1 MNPPVR
7 MVCGGCLRSV
17 DVRGDAMESAANLC
31 PYCGG
36 SIDSEASRI
45 ERPEVG
51 VGGGANDI
59 STERTEHGESIDW
72 AKTWDRGSLGSL
84 GRFQLR
90 ERLGEGGF
98 GEVFLAYDPRLDR
111 DVAVKVLKQAN
122 PNARVMGRFFREARA
137 VARLDHPNIVAVHD
151 AGFDNG
157 RCWVA
162 YQYVAG
168 QPLWLYRN
176 QHQMDPTTAA
186 RIIRALADALDHAHR
201 MGVVHRD
208 IKPANV
214 IIDEQGRPRLIDF
227 GLARRSDIESDLTRE
242 GAVVGTP
249 AYMSP
254 EQAMGRS
261 READERADV
270 YSLGVIFYELLGGR
284 RPEESSTVS
293 LPKRAKATGAT
304 RFHSRAAAGQTS
316 IPATLHRICIKAMAV
331 DPAARYPRARV
342 LADELDKWLR
352 WHQTSDRR
360 IWFTRIYLAI
370 GLAAPLSIV
379 IMVLMALFP
388 WTARKESSAG
398 LIEGQPTGIAS
409 IPPTSVQPA
418 GRSSEPAVHVEP
430 GPSRVT
436 SPPHDSK
443 VGLIGNRETRLYH
456 RAECRSVQSMAERN
470 RYTLESA
477 KQADTEGFR
486 ACDKCHPPVFKPPPS
501 AASSPTGKSGG
512 SG

>member
-1 MNPPVR
+1 MNPAIR

-17 DVRGDAMESAANLC
+17 DIPGDAVDSAGNLC

-36 SIDSEASRI
+36 PIDSRTSPI
-45 ERPEVG
+45 DSPEVG
-51 VGGGANDI
+51 LCGRANQTG
-59 STERTEHGESIDW
+59 SGRTEHGESIDW

-122 PNARVMGRFFREARA
+122 PNERVMGRFFREARA
-137 VARLDHPNIVAVHD
+137 VARLDHPNIVSVHD

-162 YQYVAG
+162 YQHVAG

-176 QHQMDPTTAA
+176 QRQMDPITAT
-186 RIIRALADALDHAHR
+186 RIIRALADALDHSHR

-214 IIDEQGRPRLIDF
+214 LIDDQGRPRLIDF

-261 READERADV
+261 READERTDV
-270 YSLGVIFYELLGGR
+270 YSLGVIFFELLGGR
-284 RPEESSTVS
+284 RPEEATTTSMPTQAKALGASRFNSRAEVPRTS
-293 LPKRAKATGAT
+293 LP
-304 RFHSRAAAGQTS
+304 AA
-316 IPATLHRICIKAMAV
+316 LHRICIKAMAV

-342 LADELDKWLR
+342 LADELDQWLR
-352 WHQTSDRR
+352 WQQSSDKRLWL
-360 IWFTRIYLAI
+360 IGTYLAI
-370 GLAAPLSIV
+370 GLAALLSIV
-379 IMVLMALFP
+379 IAILIALFP
-388 WTARKESSAG
+388 WVGRKESTAGSIDGRSAA
-398 LIEGQPTGIAS
+398 IAS
-409 IPPTSVQPA
+409 NPANFVAAPSA
-418 GRSSEPAVHVEP
+418 GRSSAAVPNIEPSAL
-430 GPSRVT
+430 
-436 SPPHDSK
+436 SPAPTVNESK
-443 VGLIGNRETRLYH
+443 DRLVGNRDTRLYH
-456 RAECRSVQSMAERN
+456 RAQCVWVQSMAPRN
-470 RYTLESA
+470 RYVLESA
-477 KQADTEGFR
+477 KQAKEEGFR
-486 ACDKCHPPVFKPPPS
+486 SCEKCRPPEYKPP
-501 AASSPTGKSGG
+501 AETKSSRTGKSV
-512 SG
+512 

>member
-1 MNPPVR
+1 MGLGEGTSDTGP
-7 MVCGGCLRSV
+7 
-17 DVRGDAMESAANLC
+17 
-31 PYCGG
+31 
-36 SIDSEASRI
+36 
-45 ERPEVG
+45 
-51 VGGGANDI
+51 
-59 STERTEHGESIDW
+59 ERTEHGESIDW

-122 PNARVMGRFFREARA
+122 PNERVMGRFFREARA
-137 VARLDHPNIVAVHD
+137 VARLDHPNIVSVHD

-162 YQYVAG
+162 YQHVAG
-168 QPLWLYRN
+168 QPLWLYHN

-214 IIDEQGRPRLIDF
+214 IIDDQGRPRLIDF

-284 RPEESSTVS
+284 RPEESSTVL
-293 LPKRAKATGAT
+293 LPRRPKASGAA
-304 RFHSRAAAGQTS
+304 RFNSRAAPARTS
-316 IPATLHRICIKAMAV
+316 IPAALHRICIKAMAE
-331 DPAARYPRARV
+331 DPAARHPRARV
-342 LADELDKWLR
+342 LADELDQWLR
-352 WHQTSDRR
+352 WRRTSDRR
-360 IWFTRIYLAI
+360 LWFTRIYLAI
-370 GLAAPLSIV
+370 GLAAPWLIMIV
-379 IMVLMALFP
+379 ALMALFP

-398 LIEGQPTGIAS
+398 SIEGHPAGIAS
-409 IPPTSVQPA
+409 PPPTSAPPA
-418 GRSSEPAVHVEP
+418 GRSSEAVPHVEP
-430 GPSRVT
+430 GSLRLTAPAQE
-436 SPPHDSK
+436 SK
-443 VGLIGNRETRLYH
+443 VRLIGNRETRLYH
-456 RAECRSVQSMAERN
+456 RAQCVSVQSMAERN
-470 RYTLESA
+470 RCTLESA
-477 KQADTEGFR
+477 RQADEEGFR
-486 ACDKCHPPVFKPPPS
+486 SCDKCHPPVFKPPPQ
-501 AASSPTGKSGG
+501 AQASQTGKSL
-512 SG
+512 

>member
-1 MNPPVR
+1 MNPAIR

-17 DVRGDAMESAANLC
+17 DIPGDAMDSAGNLC

-36 SIDSEASRI
+36 PIDSRSSPIDSPLVGLCGRASQT
-45 ERPEVG
+45 G
-51 VGGGANDI
+51 SG
-59 STERTEHGESIDW
+59 RTEHAESIDW

-122 PNARVMGRFFREARA
+122 PNERVMGRFFREARA
-137 VARLDHPNIVAVHD
+137 VARLDHPNIVSVHD

-176 QHQMDPTTAA
+176 QHQMDPSTAT
-186 RIIRALADALDHAHR
+186 RIIRALADALDHSHR

-214 IIDEQGRPRLIDF
+214 LIDDQGRPRLIDF

-254 EQAMGRS
+254 EQAMGLS
-261 READERADV
+261 READERTDV
-270 YSLGVIFYELLGGR
+270 YSLGVIFFELLGGR
-284 RPEESSTVS
+284 RPEESSTVLLPTGHS
-293 LPKRAKATGAT
+293 LKQLADYQVQFPCRGPSNVPSGGASSDLHQGDGRGPGRAVSESPSVGRRKGKETGPV
-304 RFHSRAAAGQTS
+304 AAAGGKRQPNRRLWL
-316 IPATLHRICIKAMAV
+316 IARRFTLAV
-331 DPAARYPRARV
+331 
-342 LADELDKWLR
+342 
-352 WHQTSDRR
+352 
-360 IWFTRIYLAI
+360 
-370 GLAAPLSIV
+370 GLAALLSIV
-379 IMVLMALFP
+379 IA
-388 WTARKESSAG
+388 WS
-398 LIEGQPTGIAS
+398 
-409 IPPTSVQPA
+409 
-418 GRSSEPAVHVEP
+418 
-430 GPSRVT
+430 
-436 SPPHDSK
+436 
-443 VGLIGNRETRLYH
+443 
-456 RAECRSVQSMAERN
+456 
-470 RYTLESA
+470 
-477 KQADTEGFR
+477 
-486 ACDKCHPPVFKPPPS
+486 
-501 AASSPTGKSGG
+501 
-512 SG
+512 